1 MKIILKHLQAQRSVL
16 LFTTCCC
23 ELLNA
28 TVSQTDTHTQTQSS
42 THRHRHIHTQ
52 THTHTSMHVHHAHI
66 KNQLQYWYISSY
78 FTTHFW
84 MSGSLKTGQIGQ
96 CLYAGMCYGCWSDN
110 YFEDYNNQLHCL
122 KLPQFLYRNCSCE
135 SKYGW
140 PLCFTGGHLKVIWS
154 CHPLIYHS
162 VRHNAVSTSCSHIRL
177 LLPPSFHTMQV
188 VPVSPSFSKSYFV
201 CQAHFD
207 KIPFSLYLSI
217 QLLLSIPVI
226 FLYYILWA
234 LFVHFLHFMYCFS
247 STILAPD
254 ICPSVI
260 VLV

>member
-1 MKIILKHLQAQRSVL
+1 MLMWWLQ
-16 LFTTCCC
+16 
-23 ELLNA
+23 
-28 TVSQTDTHTQTQSS
+28 
-42 THRHRHIHTQ
+42 
-52 THTHTSMHVHHAHI
+52 
-66 KNQLQYWYISSY
+66 
-78 FTTHFW
+78 
-84 MSGSLKTGQIGQ
+84 
-96 CLYAGMCYGCWSDN
+96 

-122 KLPQFLYRNCSCE
+122 KLPQFIYRNSSCE

-154 CHPLIYHS
+154 CYPLIYHS
-162 VRHNAVSTSCSHIRL
+162 IAHNALSISCSHIRL
-177 LLPPSFHTMQV
+177 LFPPSFHTMKV
-188 VPVSPSFSKSYFV
+188 VPVSPSFSKSDFV

-234 LFVHFLHFMYCFS
+234 IFVHFLPFMYCSS
-247 STILAPD
+247 STILAPY

-260 VLV
+260 VLVLLYLFSTQINSDHLIFFNVVPRKQPVAEVPKGSGNSELPLSTLVGLKVWSSLRKGS